1 MIARYTSKIV
11 TTIVVFVLFSLICL
25 QLNSAYA
32 NPKVLME
39 TSKGNITIELFENE
53 APRTVKN
60 FLTYASEGF
69 YNNLIFHRVIKD
81 FMIQGGG
88 MDSEMRQKDPKPPI
102 KNEARRG
109 LGNNRGTLAMARTN
123 IIDSATAQ
131 FFINVK
137 DNDFL
142 NHKDKTAR
150 GFGYAVFGEVIKG
163 MDVVDSIARVK
174 TGNFNG
180 FQDVPKTPIFI
191 KNVSIVTDSPSFK

>member
-1 MIARYTSKIV
+1 MIAQYISKIV
-11 TTIVVFVLFSLICL
+11 TPIVSFALFSLMCL

-39 TSKGNITIELFENE
+39 TSKGDITIELYENE

-60 FLTYASEGF
+60 FLSYASEGF

-109 LGNNRGTLAMARTN
+109 LGNNRGTIAMARTN
-123 IIDSATAQ
+123 VIDSATAQ

-142 NHKDKTAR
+142 NHTDKTAR
-150 GFGYAVFGEVIKG
+150 GFGYAVFGEVTKG
-163 MDVVDSIARVK
+163 MDVVDSIARAK
-174 TGNFNG
+174 TGIFNG
-180 FQDVPKTPIFI
+180 FSDVPKEPILI
-191 KNVSIVTDSPSFK
+191 KNVSIIE

>member
-1 MIARYTSKIV
+1 MIAQYISKIV
-11 TTIVVFVLFSLICL
+11 TPIVSFALFSLMCL

-39 TSKGNITIELFENE
+39 TSKGDLTIELYENE

-60 FLTYASEGF
+60 FLSYASEGF

-109 LGNNRGTLAMARTN
+109 LGNNRGTIAMARTN
-123 IIDSATAQ
+123 VVDSATAQ

-142 NHKDKTAR
+142 NHTDKTAR

-163 MDVVDSIARVK
+163 MDVVDSIARAK
-174 TGNFNG
+174 TGIFNG
-180 FQDVPKTPIFI
+180 FSDVPKEPILI
-191 KNVSIVTDSPSFK
+191 KNVSIIE

>member
-39 TSKGNITIELFENE
+39 TSKGDITIELFENE

-60 FLTYASEGF
+60 FLSYASEGF

-131 FFINVK
+131 FFINVN

-142 NHKDKTAR
+142 NHTDNTAR

-180 FQDVPKTPIFI
+180 FQDVPKEPIFI
-191 KNVSIVTDSPSFK
+191 KNVSIIE

>member
-39 TSKGNITIELFENE
+39 TSKGDITIELFENE

-60 FLTYASEGF
+60 FLSYASEGF

-88 MDSEMRQKDPKPPI
+88 FDTEMIPKDTKAPI

-142 NHKDKTAR
+142 NHTDNTAR

-180 FQDVPKTPIFI
+180 FQDVPKEPIFI
-191 KNVSIVTDSPSFK
+191 KNVSIIE

>member
-1 MIARYTSKIV
+1 MIAQYISKIV
-11 TTIVVFVLFSLICL
+11 TPIVSFALFSLMCL

-39 TSKGNITIELFENE
+39 TSKGDITIELYENE

-60 FLTYASEGF
+60 FLSYASEGF

-109 LGNNRGTLAMARTN
+109 LGNNRGTIAMARTHVV
-123 IIDSATAQ
+123 DSATAQ

-142 NHKDKTAR
+142 NHTDKTAR

-163 MDVVDSIARVK
+163 MDVVDSIARAK
-174 TGNFNG
+174 TGIFNG
-180 FQDVPKTPIFI
+180 FSDVPKEPILI
-191 KNVSIVTDSPSFK
+191 KNVSIIE

>member
-1 MIARYTSKIV
+1 
-11 TTIVVFVLFSLICL
+11 
-25 QLNSAYA
+25 
-32 NPKVLME
+32 ME
-39 TSKGNITIELFENE
+39 TSKGDITIELYENE

-60 FLTYASEGF
+60 FLSYASEGF

-109 LGNNRGTLAMARTN
+109 LGNNRGTIAMARTN
-123 IIDSATAQ
+123 VVDSATAQ

-142 NHKDKTAR
+142 NHTDKTAR

-174 TGNFNG
+174 TGIFIG
-180 FQDVPKTPIFI
+180 FRDVPKEPILI
-191 KNVSIVTDSPSFK
+191 KNVSIIE

>member
-1 MIARYTSKIV
+1 MIAQYISKIV
-11 TTIVVFVLFSLICL
+11 TPIVSFALFSLMCL

-39 TSKGNITIELFENE
+39 TSKGDLTIELYENE

-60 FLTYASEGF
+60 FLSYASEGF

-142 NHKDKTAR
+142 NHTDNTAR

-180 FQDVPKTPIFI
+180 FQDVPKEPIFI
-191 KNVSIVTDSPSFK
+191 KNVSIIE

>member
-1 MIARYTSKIV
+1 MIAQYISKIV
-11 TTIVVFVLFSLICL
+11 TPIVSFALFSLMCL

-39 TSKGNITIELFENE
+39 TSKGDITIELYENE

-60 FLTYASEGF
+60 FLSYASEGF

-109 LGNNRGTLAMARTN
+109 LGNNRGTIAMARTN
-123 IIDSATAQ
+123 VIDSATAQ

-142 NHKDKTAR
+142 NHTDKTAR

-163 MDVVDSIARVK
+163 MDVVDSIARAK
-174 TGNFNG
+174 TGIFNG
-180 FQDVPKTPIFI
+180 FSDVPKEPILI
-191 KNVSIVTDSPSFK
+191 KNVSIIE

>member
-39 TSKGNITIELFENE
+39 TSKGDITIELFEKE

-60 FLTYASEGF
+60 FLSYASEGF

-88 MDSEMRQKDPKPPI
+88 MDSEMRQKDPKAPI

-123 IIDSATAQ
+123 IVDSATAQ

-142 NHKDKTAR
+142 NHTDNTAR
-150 GFGYAVFGEVIKG
+150 GFGYCVFGEVTKG

-180 FQDVPKTPIFI
+180 FQDVPKEPIFI
-191 KNVSIVTDSPSFK
+191 KNVSLIE

>member
-1 MIARYTSKIV
+1 MIAQYISKIV
-11 TTIVVFVLFSLICL
+11 TPIVSFALFSLMCL

-39 TSKGNITIELFENE
+39 TSKGDITIELYENE

-60 FLTYASEGF
+60 FLSYASEGF

-109 LGNNRGTLAMARTN
+109 LGNNRGTIAMARTN
-123 IIDSATAQ
+123 VVDSATAQ

-142 NHKDKTAR
+142 NHTDKTAR

-174 TGNFNG
+174 TGIFNG
-180 FQDVPKTPIFI
+180 FGDVPKEPILI
-191 KNVSIVTDSPSFK
+191 KNVSIIK

>member
-39 TSKGNITIELFENE
+39 TSKGDITIELFEKE

-60 FLTYASEGF
+60 FLSYASEGF

-142 NHKDKTAR
+142 NHTDNTAR

-180 FQDVPKTPIFI
+180 FQDVPKEPIFI
-191 KNVSIVTDSPSFK
+191 KNVSIIE

>member
-1 MIARYTSKIV
+1 MIARCTSKIV

-39 TSKGNITIELFENE
+39 TSKGDITIELYEKE

-60 FLTYASEGF
+60 FLSYASEGF

-88 MDSEMRQKDPKPPI
+88 FDTEMIPKDTKAPI

-109 LGNNRGTLAMARTN
+109 LGNNRGTIAMARKPKPHTA
-123 IIDSATAQ
+123 SAQ
-131 FFINVK
+131 FFINLV
-137 DNDFL
+137 DNESL
-142 NHKDKTAR
+142 NHSNDTHE

-163 MDVVDSIARVK
+163 MNVVDSIARVK
-174 TGNFNG
+174 TGIFNG
-180 FQDVPKTPIFI
+180 FPNVPKEPILI
-191 KNVSIVTDSPSFK
+191 KNVSIIE